1 MAEFI
6 AYVGLDVHR
15 DTIAVAVALPGREE
29 PVCRGEIKNQRR
41 SVLRL
46 VRSVSTDGE
55 PVSSCY
61 EVGPS
66 GYGLYREIV
75 ETGHH
80 CEVVA
85 PSLIPRRCGERVK
98 TDRRD
103 AVMLARLHRAGE
115 LTGVWVPGEERE
127 AMRDMTR
134 VREDLKA
141 LEVKAKQR
149 LGACLLR
156 HDRAYRSG
164 KSRPDYAQSSARART
179 RWPIGVGGSLESGKR
194 RSIQPERSSRGR
206 LNPCQRGPAA
216 GS

>member
-15 DTIAVAVALPGREE
+15 DTTAVAVALPGREE

-46 VRSVSTDGE
+46 VRSVSADGE
-55 PVSSCY
+55 PVSSCH
-61 EVGPS
+61 EAGPS
-66 GYGLYREIV
+66 GDGLYREIV

-85 PSLIPRRCGERVK
+85 PSLIPHRCGERVK

-127 AMRDMTR
+127 AMRDLTR
-134 VREDLKA
+134 VREELKA
-141 LEVKAKQR
+141 LEVKTKQR

-156 HDRAYRSG
+156 HDRASRSG
-164 KSRPDYAQSSARART
+164 KSRPDYVPRKHQNP
-179 RWPIGVGGSLESGKR
+179 WGQ
-194 RSIQPERSSRGR
+194 RSRHRR
-206 LNPCQRGPAA
+206 LNVQTPAA
-216 GS
+216 NAPLPFQTEDGLVV